1 VSAGSS
7 SNPSGGDT
15 TSSGGTDTGIGSGAS
30 SGGTVDPGAGGSN
43 TLGGARDT
51 AGSSGSSAS
60 GAAQTGGRGGSGGS
74 GGSGPTIGALFTGT
88 QTLTGL
94 DDGYYMLSASVT
106 KNGAG
111 NCYISVKDY
120 GGGPERMTSLPVS
133 ATPTTI
139 VTRGVRVLGGQA
151 TIGFYQD
158 ADATD
163 CKAGSAKFTRDDL
176 PYQFLKGGDATEVT
190 RSEASGVIYRETD
203 GTAADPFV
211 ILKNHGYNM
220 VRLRLYNDPGNP
232 DFSPSNQM
240 PPYAGP
246 ADILALAKRAKAQG
260 MMIELTFH
268 YSDYWTN
275 AGTQCL
281 PHDWAN
287 LTAFSDVKAAM
298 ANFTQDFMAQM
309 AAQETTPEYVSIGN
323 ETNAGL
329 LYPFGCAY
337 VLQASPYCPTE
348 TCSVAN
354 WSQLGQLYG
363 AAYDAVKAVSP
374 STQVIIHLAYDNGSG
389 PAAASS
395 SFNSYFN
402 KIAQNGGRFDIKGLT
417 YYPFWSRQTVN
428 NLVSMVNLATAAPD
442 AKPVIIMESGY
453 NWNPTRQNGTLGQL
467 TDDGPEPYPSTPEG
481 QKNFLLDLYAGI
493 KNVNGG
499 RCIGNLYWDPTNI
512 IPNSQVSNT
521 AMFDFSGK
529 ALPALDAAQF
539 NN

>member
-1 VSAGSS
+1 MGGSS
-7 SNPSGGDT
+7 S
-15 TSSGGTDTGIGSGAS
+15 
-30 SGGTVDPGAGGSN
+30 AGGAHHS
-43 TLGGARDT
+43 

-60 GAAQTGGRGGSGGS
+60 GATQTGGSGGS
-74 GGSGPTIGALFTGT
+74 GGSAPSLGTPFTDA

-94 DDGYYMLSASVT
+94 DDGYYTLSASVT
-106 KNGAG
+106 KSGAG

-133 ATPTTI
+133 TTPTTI
-139 VTRGVRVLGGQA
+139 VTRGVQVVGGQA

-163 CKAGSAKFTRDDL
+163 CEAGSAKFTRDDL
-176 PYQFLKGGDATEVT
+176 QYQFLKGGDATEVT
-190 RSEASGVIYRETD
+190 RSEASGALYRETD
-203 GTAADPFV
+203 GTPADPFV

-287 LTAFSDVKAAM
+287 LTAFADVKAAM

-348 TCSVAN
+348 TCSAAN

-374 STQVIIHLAYDNGSG
+374 STQVIIHLAYDNGAG
-389 PAAASS
+389 PAAAAS

-402 KIAQNGGRFDIKGLT
+402 KIAQNGGKFDIKGLT
-417 YYPFWSRQTVN
+417 YYPFWSRQTVS

-467 TDDGPEPYPSTPEG
+467 TDDGPEPYPSTRQG
-481 QKNFLLDLYAGI
+481 QKDFLLDLYAGI

-512 IPNSQVSNT
+512 ITNSQVSNT